1 MEKYNDIYIRDDEN
15 KGAVLNT
22 DNSALKAYRL
32 QKEKNKRIDKLEEDV
47 SEIKNML
54 NLILN
59 KLK

>member
-1 MEKYNDIYIRDDEN
+1 MEKYNDRYIRDDEN